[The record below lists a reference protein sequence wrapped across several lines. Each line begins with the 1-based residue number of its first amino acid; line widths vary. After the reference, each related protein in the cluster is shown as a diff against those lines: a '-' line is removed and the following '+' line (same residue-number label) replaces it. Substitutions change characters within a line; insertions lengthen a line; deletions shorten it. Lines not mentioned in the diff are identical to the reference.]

1 MFTVVAIVPLNVQK
15 VVVAIEGAVIAIA
28 EKTEAIAVIATEA
41 IAKMVSAINMG
52 VVLTIMAKGNTVV
65 AIKILKE

>member
-52 VVLTIMAKGNTVV
+52 VVLTIMAKGNTV